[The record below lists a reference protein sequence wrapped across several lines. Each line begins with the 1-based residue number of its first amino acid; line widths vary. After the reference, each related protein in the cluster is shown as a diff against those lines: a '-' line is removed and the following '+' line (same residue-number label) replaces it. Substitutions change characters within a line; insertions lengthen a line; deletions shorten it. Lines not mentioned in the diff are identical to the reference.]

1 VQGVRYIAPEFRDSD
16 QNQYDATAWRV
27 LCGLILAGVTPYSST
42 RGGTMASAEQ
52 YDGPADELPIPE
64 EDLKLLRRR
73 MGNLSQ
79 AAFGRIVKVS
89 GNNWARVENG
99 RGPLVG
105 PLRALVLWLMSVYA
119 VPGGRTPH
127 GPIPLLVVPF
137 SDDEPSSRGKSKKP
151 DRK

>member
-1 VQGVRYIAPEFRDSD
+1 
-16 QNQYDATAWRV
+16 
-27 LCGLILAGVTPYSST
+27 
-42 RGGTMASAEQ
+42 MASAE
-52 YDGPADELPIPE
+52 YDGKTDELPIPE

-79 AAFGRIVKVS
+79 AAFGKIVNMS

-105 PLRALVLWLMSVYA
+105 PLRVLVLWLMSVYA

-137 SDDEPSSRGKSKKP
+137 SDDEPASRSKGNKP
-151 DRK
+151 DSK